1 MLEKAIS
8 LIRMTESL
16 KFALEK
22 GWYDRA
28 LLLAN
33 GIQKI
38 AELLETEIGNT
49 QLIIQSVRM
58 SQELLTL
65 YETSI

>member
-38 AELLETEIGNT
+38 AELLEAEIGNT

-58 SQELLTL
+58 SQELLIL
-65 YETSI
+65 YETST